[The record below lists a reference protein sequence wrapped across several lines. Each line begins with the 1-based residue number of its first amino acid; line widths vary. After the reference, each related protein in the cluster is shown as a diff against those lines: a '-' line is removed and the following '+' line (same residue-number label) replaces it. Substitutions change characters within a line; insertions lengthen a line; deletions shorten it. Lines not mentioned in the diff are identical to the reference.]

1 MIKNQRRAVV
11 FDKEINEAVV
21 NNKKVKEEQQ

>member
-11 FDKEINEAVV
+11 FDKEIKEAVV

>member
-11 FDKEINEAVV
+11 IDKEIKEAVV
-21 NNKKVKEEQQ
+21 NNKKVKEEQ

>member
-21 NNKKVKEEQQ
+21 NNKKVKEEQ